1 MQESKDIRQ
10 ALERRK
16 GERNQLK
23 EQIKSYRLEV
33 RSLIANRDNLE
44 QARELIRDVGL
55 KTQQQLQFHIS
66 DITSLA
72 LNAVFEDPYELKV
85 EFVQRRNKTECDLLF
100 VRDGKEID
108 PLEAS
113 GYGAVDVASFAL
125 RVASLTMKQPKLRKT
140 VILDEP
146 MRFLSE
152 DRQPY
157 ASQMIKELSDRLGIQ
172 FIIVTH
178 EEALTQ
184 YADKV
189 FQVSIKDKIS
199 QIKTKENEK
208 VYIP

>member
-1 MQESKDIRQ
+1 MPEIKTIRKK
-10 ALERRK
+10 LEQQK
-16 GERNQLK
+16 GQRQILLQQIARYQK
-23 EQIKSYRLEV
+23 EITELTEK
-33 RSLIANRDNLE
+33 RDNLE
-44 QARELIRDVGL
+44 HARELIREAGL
-55 KTQQQLQFHIS
+55 RTQQQLQYHIS

-72 LNAVFEDPYELKV
+72 LSAVFEDPYELKV
-85 EFVQRRNKTECDLLF
+85 DFVQRRNKTECDLIF

-125 RVASLTMKQPKLRKT
+125 RVASWSMQQPRT
-140 VILDEP
+140 RNVIILDEP

-157 ASQMIKELSDRLGIQ
+157 AGKMVKELSERLGLQ

-178 EEALTQ
+178 EEVFSQ

-189 FQVSIKDKIS
+189 FQVSMKDKVS
-199 QIKTKENEK
+199 QIKVLGNDNH
-208 VYIP
+208 

>member
-1 MQESKDIRQ
+1 MPEIKTIRKK
-10 ALERRK
+10 LEQQK
-16 GERNQLK
+16 GQRQILLQQIARYQK
-23 EQIKSYRLEV
+23 EITELTEK
-33 RSLIANRDNLE
+33 RDNLE
-44 QARELIRDVGL
+44 HARELIREAGL
-55 KTQQQLQFHIS
+55 RTQQQLQYHIS

-72 LNAVFEDPYELKV
+72 LSAVFEDPYELKV
-85 EFVQRRNKTECDLLF
+85 DFVQRRNKTECDLIF

-125 RVASLTMKQPKLRKT
+125 RVASWSMQQPRT
-140 VILDEP
+140 RNVIILDEP

-157 ASQMIKELSDRLGIQ
+157 AGKMVKELSERLGLQ

-178 EEALTQ
+178 EEVFAQ

-189 FQVSIKDKIS
+189 FQVSMKDKVS
-199 QIKTKENEK
+199 QIKVLGNDNH
-208 VYIP
+208 

>member
-1 MQESKDIRQ
+1 MQETINIRKT
-10 ALERRK
+10 LERRK

-23 EQIKSYRLEV
+23 QQIKVYRLEI
-33 RSLIANRDNLE
+33 RSLTALRDNLE
-44 QARELIRDVGL
+44 QARGIIRDVGL

-85 EFVQRRNKTECDLLF
+85 EFVQRRNKTECDLMF

-113 GYGAVDVASFAL
+113 GYGAVDVAAFAL
-125 RVASLTMKQPKLRKT
+125 RVASWSMQQPRT
-140 VILDEP
+140 RNTIILDEP

-157 ASQMIKELSDRLGIQ
+157 ASQMIKELSDRLGMQ

-189 FQVSIKDKIS
+189 FQVSIKDKVS
-199 QIKTKENEK
+199 QIKTKENE
-208 VYIP
+208 IN

>member
-1 MQESKDIRQ
+1 MPEIKTIRKK
-10 ALERRK
+10 LEQQK
-16 GERNQLK
+16 GQRQILLQQIARYQK
-23 EQIKSYRLEV
+23 EITELTEK
-33 RSLIANRDNLE
+33 RDNLE
-44 QARELIRDVGL
+44 QARELIREAGL
-55 KTQQQLQFHIS
+55 RTQQQLQYHIS

-72 LNAVFEDPYELKV
+72 LSTVFEDPYELKV
-85 EFVQRRNKTECDLLF
+85 DFVQRRNKTECDLLF

-125 RVASLTMKQPKLRKT
+125 RVASWSMQQPRT
-140 VILDEP
+140 RNVIILDEP

-157 ASQMIKELSDRLGIQ
+157 AGKMVKELSERLGLQ

-178 EEALTQ
+178 EEVFAQ

-189 FQVSIKDKIS
+189 FQVSMKDKVS
-199 QIKTKENEK
+199 QIKVLGNDNH
-208 VYIP
+208 

>member
-1 MQESKDIRQ
+1 MPEIKTIRKK
-10 ALERRK
+10 LEQQK
-16 GERNQLK
+16 GQRQILLQQIARYQK
-23 EQIKSYRLEV
+23 EITELTEK
-33 RSLIANRDNLE
+33 RDNLE
-44 QARELIRDVGL
+44 QARELIREAGL
-55 KTQQQLQFHIS
+55 RTQQQLQYHIS

-72 LNAVFEDPYELKV
+72 LSAVFEDPYELKV
-85 EFVQRRNKTECDLLF
+85 DFVQRRNKTECDLIF

-125 RVASLTMKQPKLRKT
+125 RVASWSMQQPRT
-140 VILDEP
+140 RNVIILDEP

-157 ASQMIKELSDRLGIQ
+157 AGKMVKELSERLGLQ

-178 EEALTQ
+178 EEVFSQ

-189 FQVSIKDKIS
+189 FQVSMKDKVS
-199 QIKTKENEK
+199 QIKVLGNDNH
-208 VYIP
+208 